1 MKAIGSEMKEHE
13 RENVEEDEG
22 SGKDLRCRE
31 AKMVLHVIRTCSGNT
46 NMFLQCSQFLTFPC
60 DCRHHASI
68 LAYDLDNHRGCGLIR
83 SYGISKI

>member
-1 MKAIGSEMKEHE
+1 MKEHE

-22 SGKDLRCRE
+22 SGKDLRCRK

-46 NMFLQCSQFLTFPC
+46 NMFLECLQSPIFSC

-68 LAYDLDNHRGCGLIR
+68 LAYDLDNHRGQ
-83 SYGISKI
+83 